1 MIMNSEFWTYD
12 NERMLMNGHSHNNR
26 SSGRHDMDEDD
37 WDNNTYGG
45 GSMHDPNDYYDSR

>member
-1 MIMNSEFWTYD
+1 
-12 NERMLMNGHSHNNR
+12 MLMNGHSHNNR